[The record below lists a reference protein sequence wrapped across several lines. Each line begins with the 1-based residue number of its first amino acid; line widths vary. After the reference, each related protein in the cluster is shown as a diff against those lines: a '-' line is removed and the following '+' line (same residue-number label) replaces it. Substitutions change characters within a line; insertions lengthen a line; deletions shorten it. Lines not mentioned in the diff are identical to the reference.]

1 MSANLNFIRA
11 KAALK
16 TMMAE
21 LIEQRTA
28 EVEAT
33 SGDELSDDL
42 LTRMIEA
49 SAEERQRLSKDE
61 LIDIVSGFLIL
72 TP

>member
-1 MSANLNFIRA
+1 MSSNLNFIRA

-28 EVEAT
+28 EVEAAR
-33 SGDELSDDL
+33 GDELSDDL
-42 LTRMIEA
+42 LTRRIGA

-61 LIDIVSGFLIL
+61 LIDIVSGFLVL
-72 TP
+72 T